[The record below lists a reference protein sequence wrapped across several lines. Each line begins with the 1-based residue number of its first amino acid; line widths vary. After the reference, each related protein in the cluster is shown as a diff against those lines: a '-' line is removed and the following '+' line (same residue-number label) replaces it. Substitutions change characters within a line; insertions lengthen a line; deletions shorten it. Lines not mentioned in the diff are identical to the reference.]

1 MTELRVARPIKRAPS
16 HPGELVREI
25 LDDHVRLPVAEA
37 ARRMDASRQ
46 SLHAVLSGASAVT
59 ADKALRFGKLVGGAP
74 ELYVSMQMAHDLWQ
88 ARQKLRDA
96 LERIEPVAL

>member
-1 MTELRVARPIKRAPS
+1 MLVVRGGRAGMRAPWLR
-16 HPGELVREI
+16 GVLVREL

-59 ADKALRFGKLVGGAP
+59 AAMALRFGKLVGGAP